1 MDKLKKYIYELV
13 ADRKLSAKEATAYI
27 TSLQK
32 ASEAKSDD
40 IAIIGIAGRF
50 PKANT
55 VQQFW
60 ENIRF
65 GRECL
70 DDFPVHRK
78 EDGQA
83 LFSDRSFAYKRFKKA
98 GYLDEI
104 SFFDPDMFRISPKE
118 ALSMEPY
125 QRIML
130 ELAYETMLNAGYETR
145 EIIGSKTGVFIGK
158 DHVTGIEYR
167 HYVSPDI
174 FSLTGSWPGILA
186 SRISYVYNLKGP
198 SIVFDTSCS
207 SGLVGVHFACESL
220 RRNECEMAFVG
231 GISGLFYFPPVKE
244 DGSLDQVESAE
255 EKIRAFDKEATGTVW
270 GEGGG
275 GLLLKPLSRALAD
288 NDVIYA
294 VIKGSGINNNGL
306 SKGITAPN
314 GEAQEALLK
323 SVWKQAQINPE
334 TIRYIEAH
342 GTGTVLG
349 DSIEL
354 QSIINA
360 FQAFTSKKQFCG
372 VGSVK
377 TNIGHLV
384 GASGIV
390 SLIKAVMMLRHG
402 EIPPSLHFQSPSPYM
417 DLTNSAVFVNDAL
430 TKWEQQDQPVRIG
443 INSFGF
449 SGTNCHVLLE
459 EPPKAVRQASR
470 GQDSYLLVLSARSE
484 QKLQELAK
492 QYQQFLLAN
501 RDVHLG
507 DLCFTA
513 SASRHHYAHRA
524 TIVFDSYED
533 LLVKVNELK
542 TANRVSAWTA
552 NPAIRYQRHEVVPDN
567 KQTVEA
573 WEIRERAKKSLDRQA
588 NEAIKEWIGKT
599 SDQRLIWEQV
609 APLYI
614 QGATIDW
621 GMLYCG
627 GRKLAL
633 PGNILERQK
642 FWPAGAQPK
651 KAEADFLYQVAWKEE
666 ALPATDSEQQTACD
680 TVLLIVDAADT
691 AIWRAL
697 FLQKHQA
704 RRLVTVELG
713 ARSAQVAPDYFQVSR
728 TLDDIAAFCAQL
740 DLASL
745 AQIVFMPPAR
755 AALPESLAAF
765 RSAMEQTAGSLL
777 LFAKAL
783 ATTGKLA
790 NEIDVVLL
798 TQNAQ
803 AVQPGDAAC
812 DPFHHM
818 LGGLGKSLRQENYG
832 LSVRHIDISPDGFAP
847 EPLFAEL
854 GRKGTDYSVALR
866 QNRRYIEI
874 IERAKQTGAQ
884 EDSFAIEAGDVFLL
898 TGGLG
903 QLGTEVCKY
912 LSQKN
917 KVKLIVLGKTMLP
930 DRETWPA
937 VLRESPDI
945 SLADKINAVLAVE
958 ALGSTL
964 DYHCAD
970 ICDEAQLQRTVQAIR
985 QTHQRLAGV
994 IHCAGIGVGE
1004 LEDAALGEA
1013 EFARRH
1019 AVKTDGS
1026 WLLYTLTQEIDTGFY
1041 LFFSSAVSVTGGRGA
1056 LGYAT
1061 GNAFLDGWAEAIRRQ
1076 GKKVFSINWA
1086 TWEET
1091 AERLS
1096 MQEER
1101 HVFSFLPT
1109 HQALQALDSIL
1120 RRQMFR
1126 TIVGQFNQANELLEL
1141 AHIWPFR
1148 LADEVKKDVF
1158 RQTAKPGR
1166 AAAAPVPVTLKEQ
1179 DGFTATQKELAQV
1192 WAEVLGL
1199 SSISL
1204 FDTFHQLGGDSIHAA
1219 QLYKQWNEKYPGT
1232 LHVADLYLYPTIF
1245 EMANYL
1251 DGKKVPEPA
1260 ALTVESILEGYKTSK
1275 YSQEETK
1282 RLLEQ
1287 WTAFSAG
1294 ETAPS
1299 EQKDE
1304 YAIIGYACQ
1313 FPLAENAEQFWTN
1326 LTAGVNAIRPFPA
1339 SRRKDTDRFLSAT
1352 QTYCQGGYLEQID
1365 RFDSA
1370 FFHIAPKE
1378 AGLMDPEQ
1386 RLLLQNVYEALET
1399 SGLGG
1404 KSLFGTKTG
1413 VYIGKDTTGRNEYN
1427 NMIDIQHPLKVTS
1440 GSTGILASRIAY
1452 FLNLK
1457 GPCLVVD
1464 TACSSSLAALCLAAQ
1479 ALQAGQ
1485 IDVAIVAGV
1494 SLAYLP
1500 TQHNSLIDSAD
1511 ETIRPFDA
1519 QANGTMWGE
1528 GVGTIVLKQL
1538 DQAVRDN
1545 HAIHAVVKGSA
1556 MNNNG
1561 ASNGIT
1567 APNAEAQEK
1576 ALVEAWQAAKID
1588 PETITYLEAHA
1599 TGTRLGDPI
1608 ELKGIA
1614 NAFRRFTDKKQFC
1627 GVGTVK
1633 ANIGH
1638 LVGASGMAS
1647 VIKMILAFK
1656 HGQLPPVANF
1666 RQPNPFIEFADS
1678 PVYVNDKLQKWRAAE
1693 TPRRCGISSF
1703 GFSGTNCHVLLEEPP
1718 ASTPA
1723 KRESSP
1729 GWQLLALSAK
1739 TKSSLRALLS
1749 RYARYLNETPAV
1761 DVPDLCYTA
1770 NATRGHYEHRVAI
1783 LFRDQAELREKCKY
1797 ADATGL
1803 EHTQEAAE
1811 RGIFYKASR
1820 VIVDE
1825 NDPSENG
1832 IMEEEKVKRT
1842 ALAERTIRQY
1852 KENGTAFALDSLQN
1866 IAAMYTDGA
1875 DIEWQ
1880 RLYAKEQHH
1889 IIALPAYPYEAVRHW
1904 IGTGPQNSE
1913 GPAQTTDTCYRLHW
1927 VRDDKATAPLRQA
1940 GAKPGT
1946 WLFLSGTG
1954 YRSHELLVELQAREA
1969 DVIEVAFGA
1978 AFEKG
1983 GDHQYKIGSAD
1994 DFPRLLQELAHR
2006 DIRHIVHCM
2015 GMTEEKL
2022 ACADDFH
2029 EWENRSVYSFC
2040 QLVCELLNQSYHQEI
2055 NLYLLGDQA
2064 FSVTRREAALN
2075 PQHAVLFGL
2084 AKVVAQEYPQLKC
2097 RCIDLD
2103 SATAPSTLWAEWEAG
2118 EEDFQVAYRENVRY
2132 VERLEAQTLQAA
2144 EPQAVSI
2151 RENGVYLVT
2160 GGLGDIGLQVAHYLG
2175 NKQPVHLCL
2184 LARSAFPAREQ
2195 WAEIVR
2201 EQPHSALAGQIGQ
2214 IRSIE
2219 DSGSSVEVHTV
2230 DVADERRLADVL
2242 QTIRQQYGAIH
2253 GVFHCAGVAGEG
2265 LLINKGR
2272 AKIAQ
2277 VLAPKVVGTW
2287 LLDRYTEQDRLDF
2300 FVLFSSVTSLL
2311 GGLGQADYTAANAY
2325 LDAFSDYRQAKGR
2338 QSVTINWPAWN
2349 DTGMA
2354 ARYRIQKE
2362 ASPFCGM
2369 HPDKAIGILD
2379 AVLRRK
2385 LARVIVGELNE
2396 AHFQTHRYPLPFAIS
2411 PEIRSMFARP
2421 VAWEPETA
2429 DATPLAP
2436 MLTGRTDHT
2445 YSAVE
2450 TRLAAVWQ
2458 KVLGIPEANVYQS
2471 FQEAGGNSI
2480 LATSLVKEI
2489 EQLYPGRINIATLFA
2504 YPSIAKMAEYLENK
2518 PSAHE
2523 TPRKAGQSET
2533 VPLQDKLS
2541 DFLKGNVSMENIL
2554 DYLDQKEWGEEDE

>member
-13 ADRKLSAKEATAYI
+13 AAKKLSAKEATEYI

-32 ASEAKSDD
+32 ASEAKTDE
-40 IAIIGIAGRF
+40 IAIIGISGRF

-60 ENIRF
+60 ENIRL

-70 DDFPVHRK
+70 DDFPVHRR

-83 LFSDRSFAYKRFKKA
+83 LFSDQRFAHKRFKKA

-130 ELAYETMLNAGYETR
+130 ELAYETLLNAGYETR
-145 EIIGSKTGVFIGK
+145 DIIGSKTGVFIGK

-207 SGLVGVHFACESL
+207 SGLVGLHFACESL
-220 RRNECEMAFVG
+220 RRNECDMAFVG

-275 GLLLKPLSRALAD
+275 GLLLKPLSKALAD
-288 NDVIYA
+288 NDVVYA

-314 GEAQEALLK
+314 GEAQEELLK

-390 SLIKAVMMLRHG
+390 SLIKAVMMLQHG

-417 DLTNSAVFVNDAL
+417 DLANSAVFVNDVQ
-430 TKWEQQDQPVRIG
+430 TKWQQQDHPVRIG

-459 EPPKAVRQASR
+459 EPPKAVRQASH
-470 GQDSYLLVLSARSE
+470 GQGSYLLVLSARSE
-484 QKLQELAK
+484 HKLQELAK
-492 QYQQFLLAN
+492 EYQQFLLTN
-501 RDVHLG
+501 RDVDLG
-507 DLCFTA
+507 DLCFTV
-513 SASRHHYAHRA
+513 SSSRNHYSHRA
-524 TIVFDSYED
+524 TISFDSYED
-533 LLVKVNELK
+533 LLEKLNELK
-542 TANRVSAWTA
+542 TANSVSAWTE
-552 NPAIRYQRHEVVPDN
+552 NPAISYQRHEVVPDN
-567 KQTVEA
+567 KQAVEA
-573 WEIRERAKKSLDRQA
+573 WEIREREKKSLDRQA
-588 NEAIKEWIGKT
+588 NEAIKEWLGKT
-599 SDQRLIWEQV
+599 TDGKMIREQV
-609 APLYI
+609 ASFYIKGASMDWKLLY
-614 QGATIDW
+614 Q
-621 GMLYCG
+621 G
-627 GRKLAL
+627 GRKLSL

-642 FWPAGAQPK
+642 FWPVGVQPK
-651 KAEADFLYQVAWKEE
+651 KAEAELFYRTVWKEE
-666 ALPATDSEQQTACD
+666 ALADMDNQQPAARD

-691 AIWRAL
+691 ASWRPL
-697 FLQKHQA
+697 FSEKYQA
-704 RRLVTVELG
+704 KRLITVELG
-713 ARSAQVAPDYFQVSR
+713 ACSAQVSPDYFQVSR
-728 TLDDIAAFCAQL
+728 TLEDIVALCTQL
-740 DLASL
+740 DFTSL
-745 AQIVFMPPAR
+745 EQILFMPPAL
-755 AALPESLAAF
+755 AELPESRTAF
-765 RSAMEQTAGSLL
+765 QASMNQTAGSLL

-783 ATTGKLA
+783 AMTGKLTK
-790 NEIDVVLL
+790 ELDVVLM

-803 AVQPGDAAC
+803 AVQPSDAIC
-812 DPFHHM
+812 DPFQHM
-818 LGGLGKSLRQENYG
+818 LGGLGKSIRQENYG
-832 LSVRHIDISPDGFAP
+832 LSMRHIDISPDGFEP

-854 GRKGTDYSVALR
+854 QRKGTDYSVALR
-866 QNRRYIEI
+866 QHRRYIEI
-874 IERAKQTGAQ
+874 IERAAEAGAQ
-884 EDSFAIEAGDVFLL
+884 EDAFTVKAGDVFLI

-930 DRETWPA
+930 DKETWPA
-937 VLRESPDI
+937 AVREQTDK
-945 SLADKINAVLAVE
+945 SLADKLNAVLAVE

-964 DYHCAD
+964 DYHCVD
-970 ICDEAQLQRTVQAIR
+970 ICDEADMKRTIQTIR
-985 QTHQRLAGV
+985 QTHQRLDGI
-994 IHCAGIGVGE
+994 IHCAGVGVGD
-1004 LEDAALGEA
+1004 LEDLAMSET
-1013 EFARRH
+1013 EFERRH
-1019 AVKTDGS
+1019 AVKTYGS
-1026 WLLYTLTQEIDTGFY
+1026 WLLYTLTQELDTGFY

-1056 LGYAT
+1056 IGYAT
-1061 GNAFLDGWAEAIRRQ
+1061 GNAFLDGWAEVIKRQ
-1076 GKKVFSINWA
+1076 GKKVLSINWA

-1091 AERLS
+1091 AARLS
-1096 MQEER
+1096 MQEDR
-1101 HVFSFLPT
+1101 HVFRFLPT
-1109 HQALQALDSIL
+1109 HQALQALDYIL
-1120 RRQMFR
+1120 RRQLFK
-1126 TIVGQFNQANELLEL
+1126 TIVGQFNHANELLEL
-1141 AHIWPFR
+1141 SHIWPFR
-1148 LADEVKKDVF
+1148 LADDVKKDVF
-1158 RQTAKPGR
+1158 KHTAKPGR
-1166 AAAAPVPVTLKEQ
+1166 TAAAAPVPVALKEQ
-1179 DGFTATQKELAQV
+1179 DGFTATQKELAQL

-1245 EMANYL
+1245 ELANYL
-1251 DGKKVPEPA
+1251 DSQKAPEPA
-1260 ALTVESILEGYKTSK
+1260 TLTVESILEGYKQSK

-1294 ETAPS
+1294 QTVPS

-1326 LTAGVNAIRPFPA
+1326 LTAGINAIRPFPA
-1339 SRRKDTDRFLSAT
+1339 SRRKDTDRYLSAA
-1352 QTYCQGGYLEQID
+1352 QSYCQGGYLETID
-1365 RFDSA
+1365 RFDSS
-1370 FFHIAPKE
+1370 FFHISPKE
-1378 AGLMDPEQ
+1378 AELMDPEQ
-1386 RLLLQNVYEALET
+1386 RLLLQNVYEAVEN

-1464 TACSSSLAALCLAAQ
+1464 TACSSSLAAMCLAAQ
-1479 ALQAGQ
+1479 ALKAGE

-1528 GVGTIVLKQL
+1528 GVGTVVLKRM

-1545 HAIHAVVKGSA
+1545 HLIHAVVKGSA

-1576 ALVEAWQAAKID
+1576 ALIEAWKAADIN
-1588 PETITYLEAHA
+1588 PETISYIEAHA

-1608 ELKGIA
+1608 EMKGIA

-1647 VIKMILAFK
+1647 VIKMIMAFK

-1666 RQPNPFIEFADS
+1666 QQPNPFIEFADS
-1678 PVYVNDKLQKWRAAE
+1678 PVYVNDKLQDWTATE
-1693 TPRRCGISSF
+1693 SPRRCGISSF

-1718 ASTPA
+1718 AAPVQSED
-1723 KRESSP
+1723 KQ
-1729 GWQLLALSAK
+1729 GWHLLALSAR
-1739 TKSSLRALLS
+1739 TKGSLRALIS
-1749 RYARYLNETPAV
+1749 RYANYLNETTAV
-1761 DVPDLCYTA
+1761 DVQNLCYTA
-1770 NATRGHYEHRVAI
+1770 NATRGHYEHRIAI
-1783 LFRDQAELREKCKY
+1783 LFRDQAELREKCQY

-1803 EHTQEAAE
+1803 ENRQQAAE
-1811 RGIFYKASR
+1811 QGILYKVSR
-1820 VIVDE
+1820 VILDQ
-1825 NDPSENG
+1825 NDPSEHG
-1832 IMEEEKVKRT
+1832 LLEEEKVKRT
-1842 ALAERTIRQY
+1842 AIAERTIQQY
-1852 KENGTAFALDSLQN
+1852 KETGTAFALDSLQN

-1875 DIEWQ
+1875 DIQWQ
-1880 RLYAKEQHH
+1880 RLYEKAQHR
-1889 IIALPAYPYEAVRHW
+1889 IIELPAYPYESVRHW
-1904 IGTGPQNSE
+1904 IGAQNHE
-1913 GPAQTTDTCYRLHW
+1913 GATRADVTYRLQW
-1927 VRDDKATAPLRQA
+1927 VRDDKAKAPLRQA
-1940 GAKPGT
+1940 GAKKGT

-1954 YRSHELLVELQAREA
+1954 IRSHQLLQELQAREA

-1978 AFEKG
+1978 AFQKG
-1983 GDHQYKIGSAD
+1983 SDHRYEVGSAD
-1994 DFPRLLQELAHR
+1994 DFSRLLQELAHR

-2015 GMTEEKL
+2015 GVTEEKL

-2029 EWENRSVYSFC
+2029 EWENRSVYSFY
-2040 QLVCELLNQSYHQEI
+2040 QLVCELLKQSYHQEI
-2055 NLYLLGDQA
+2055 NLYLLGEHA
-2064 FSVTRREAALN
+2064 FSVTRQEAVLK
-2075 PQHAVLFGL
+2075 PQHAVLFGM
-2084 AKVVAQEYPQLKC
+2084 AKVIAQEYPQWKC
-2097 RCIDLD
+2097 RCLDLD
-2103 SATAPSTLWAEWEAG
+2103 SATSPSTLWHELVSEQ
-2118 EEDFQVAYRENVRY
+2118 EDFQVAYRENVRY
-2132 VERLEAQTLQAA
+2132 VERLEVQTLQQA
-2144 EPQAVSI
+2144 ERQDVSI
-2151 RENGVYLVT
+2151 RENGVYLIT
-2160 GGLGDIGLQVAHYLG
+2160 GGLGDIGLAVAHYLAG
-2175 NKQPVHLCL
+2175 KRPVHLCL
-2184 LARSAFPAREQ
+2184 LGRSAFPPRGQ

-2201 EQPHSALAGQIGQ
+2201 EQPDSALAGQIEQ
-2214 IRSIE
+2214 IRSLE
-2219 DSGSSVEVHTV
+2219 EKGASVEVYTV
-2230 DVADERRLADVL
+2230 DVADERRLAAAL
-2242 QTIRQQYGAIH
+2242 AMIRQQYGAIH

-2265 LLINKGR
+2265 LLINKGQ
-2272 AKIAQ
+2272 AQIAH
-2277 VLAPKVVGTW
+2277 VLDPKVVGTW
-2287 LLDRYTEQDRLDF
+2287 LLDRYTEQDNLDF

-2325 LDAFSDYRQAKGR
+2325 LDAFSDYRHAKGQR
-2338 QSVTINWPAWN
+2338 SVTINWPAWN
-2349 DTGMA
+2349 ETGMA
-2354 ARYRIQKE
+2354 GRYRIQKE
-2362 ASPFCGM
+2362 ASPFHGM
-2369 HPDKAIGILD
+2369 HPDQAIEILD
-2379 AVLRRK
+2379 AVLTRK

-2396 AHFQTHRYPLPFAIS
+2396 AHFQTHSYHLPFAIS
-2411 PEIRSMFARP
+2411 PEISSLFTQT
-2421 VAWEPETA
+2421 VAAQTTEVQ
-2429 DATPLAP
+2429 PLVP
-2436 MLTGRTDHT
+2436 ILSGRNDHR

-2450 TRLAAVWQ
+2450 TQLAAVWQ

-2518 PSAHE
+2518 DKPNAHE
-2523 TPRKAGQSET
+2523 PSRKVGESES

-2541 DFLKGNVSMENIL
+2541 DFIKGDVSMENIL
-2554 DYLDQKEWGEEDE
+2554 DYLDKKAWGEEDE